1 MENYKKCKAC
11 HKEKS
16 LNDFVKNKYAKTSGY
31 LNVCKLC
38 RKLKLKIDRTIKD
51 STSTIKTFP
60 YKLKPTKEDYAS
72 MYELLKRVGYDVD
85 SGDIHEQFINKW
97 NDKLDEKMVKKE
109 RHKNSLNHY
118 LPNGDKNPDAK
129 KSHNE

>member
-1 MENYKKCKAC
+1 MENYKKCKIC
-11 HKEKS
+11 NKNKS
-16 LNDFVKNKYAKTSGY
+16 LNDFVKNKMMKSGY
-31 LNVCKLC
+31 LNTCKLC
-38 RKLKLKIDRTIKD
+38 RKLKLKIDRTIKN
-51 STSTIKTFP
+51 STSRTKIFP
-60 YKLKPTKEDYAS
+60 YRIVCIKEDYAS

-109 RHKNSLNHY
+109 RDIKSFNHY